1 MNGLLKT
8 SRMFIKRNASTILTV
23 VGGAGV
29 VTTTVLAVKATP
41 KALTLLEEA
50 KKEKGEDLTVL
61 EKVLVTTP
69 TYIPTVV
76 SGMTTLACIFGAN
89 MLNKR
94 QQAALMSAYALLD
107 NSFKE
112 YKVKVN
118 ELYGEDANDQIKE
131 ELAKDKYEEKEIKN
145 NEVLFYDD
153 YSGRFFTSTLVKVK
167 EAEYNL
173 NRDIHLQ
180 GWAELNDL
188 YRYLDI
194 DGVDGGD
201 VLGWSEGGNY
211 ESYWQ
216 AWVDFN
222 HKTTTTD
229 DGQEYIILTMFQE
242 PYVDYESY

>member
-8 SRMFIKRNASTILTV
+8 SKMFIKRNASTILTV

-29 VTTTVLAVKATP
+29 ITTTVLAVKATP

-50 KKEKGEDLTVL
+50 KKEKGEELTVL

-131 ELAKDKYEEKEIKN
+131 EIAKDKYKKTEIKN
-145 NEVLFYDD
+145 DEVLFYDEF
-153 YSGRFFTSTLVKVK
+153 SNQFFTSTLVKVK
-167 EAEYNL
+167 EAEYIL
-173 NRDIHLQ
+173 NRDIHTL
-180 GWAELNDL
+180 GWAELKLFYN
-188 YRYLDI
+188 YLGI
-194 DGVDGGD
+194 ENVEGSEA
-201 VLGWSEGGNY
+201 LGWSEGGNY
-211 ESYWQ
+211 EAYWQ

-222 HKTTTTD
+222 HRKAVLD
-229 DGQEYIILTMFQE
+229 DGTEYTIITMFQE
-242 PYVDYESY
+242 PYVDYENY